1 VSGPLPRTGTTAED
15 VLAFDVGGAN
25 LKAADGLGWAHS
37 ERLELWRQRAE
48 LPAAL
53 ARIVAE
59 RRPDRIVAT
68 MTGEI
73 ADCYASRREG
83 VADIV
88 AAVVAAAAGCPVG
101 IYLVDGTIVSPADA
115 LTRPR
120 AAAASNWHAVARLA
134 GHAAPTGRSLLVDVG
149 STTTDIVPLDRGRP
163 VQRGNDDVGRMTA
176 GELVY
181 TGVERT
187 PVAAL
192 VRRLPWRGRLRPVA
206 TETFA
211 TSRDVWLLLGGLPE
225 EPRCHATADGG
236 PATRAAAAG
245 RLARMIL
252 ADASDVCAAEAV
264 AMAER
269 CSAAQCR
276 LVARAIAQVAAAAG
290 GPPARIVL
298 SGHGHCLAR
307 RALAALGWTVDTVSL
322 PETLGPT
329 VSRAAP
335 AHAVAR
341 IARGLLA

>member
-1 VSGPLPRTGTTAED
+1 MAADDL
-15 VLAFDVGGAN
+15 LAFDIGGAN
-25 LKAADGLGWAHS
+25 IKAADGLGWAHS
-37 ERLELWRQRAE
+37 ERFELWRRRAE

-53 ARIVAE
+53 ARLVTA
-59 RRPDRIVAT
+59 RHPDRIVAT

-73 ADCYASRREG
+73 ADCYASRQEG

-88 AAVVAAAAGCPVG
+88 TAVGAAAAGRPVG
-101 IYLVDGTIVSPADA
+101 VYLVDGRIVPPADA
-115 LTRPR
+115 VARPLE
-120 AAAASNWHAVARLA
+120 AAAANWHAVARLA
-134 GHAAPTGRSLLVDVG
+134 GRSAPTGRSLLVDVG
-149 STTTDIVPLDRGRP
+149 STTTDIVPLQDGTPAARGR
-163 VQRGNDDVGRMTA
+163 DDVGRMA
-176 GELVY
+176 RGELVY

-187 PVAAL
+187 PLAAL

-206 TETFA
+206 AETFA

-225 EPRCHATADGG
+225 DPRCGATADGG
-236 PATRAAAAG
+236 PATRAAAAR

-252 ADASDVCAAEAV
+252 AEEADVGNKELL

-269 CSAAQCR
+269 CADRQSR
-276 LVARAIAQVAAAAG
+276 LVGRAIHRVAAAAG

-298 SGHGHCLAR
+298 AGHGDCLAR
-307 RALAALGWTVDTVSL
+307 RALAGLGWAVDTVSL
-322 PETLGPT
+322 PETLGPE

>member
-1 VSGPLPRTGTTAED
+1 
-15 VLAFDVGGAN
+15 
-25 LKAADGLGWAHS
+25 
-37 ERLELWRQRAE
+37 
-48 LPAAL
+48 
-53 ARIVAE
+53 
-59 RRPDRIVAT
+59 
-68 MTGEI
+68 
-73 ADCYASRREG
+73 
-83 VADIV
+83 
-88 AAVVAAAAGCPVG
+88 
-101 IYLVDGTIVSPADA
+101 
-115 LTRPR
+115 
-120 AAAASNWHAVARLA
+120 
-134 GHAAPTGRSLLVDVG
+134 
-149 STTTDIVPLDRGRP
+149 
-163 VQRGNDDVGRMTA
+163 MTA